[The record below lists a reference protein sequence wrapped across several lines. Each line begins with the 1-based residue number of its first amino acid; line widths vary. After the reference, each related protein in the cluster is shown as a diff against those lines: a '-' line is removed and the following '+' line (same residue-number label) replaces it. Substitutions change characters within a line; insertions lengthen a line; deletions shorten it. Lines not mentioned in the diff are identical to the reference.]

1 MGWGKGAMG
10 GRDNGAMG
18 AGRELSGGGGK
29 KGGDGGREGYYLTGT
44 WKGRGSVPE

>member
-1 MGWGKGAMG
+1 MG
-10 GRDNGAMG
+10 GRGNGAMG

-29 KGGDGGREGYYLTGT
+29 RGGGGGGREGYYLTET